1 MDILNN
7 LKKNDKVQNQLALY
21 YLFEYGKQTLQDN
34 YELSGIKEQI
44 EQNNKEKNPI
54 FTTEYIFGAID
65 IAKEMSKLSVH
76 DLSNYIY
83 SEVKEKRKQ
92 ERGR

>member
-1 MDILNN
+1 M
-7 LKKNDKVQNQLALY
+7 
-21 YLFEYGKQTLQDN
+21 FEYGKQTLQDN
-34 YELSGIKEQI
+34 YELSRIKEQI
-44 EQNNKEKNPI
+44 EQNNKGKNPI

-65 IAKEMSKLSVH
+65 IAKNMLELSVH

-83 SEVKEKRKQ
+83 SEVKEKIKQ